1 MKTSASTEDA
11 SCFGRAASVASVRE
25 LKRGARVDDSRY
37 APEPD
42 TAYDNR
48 RRKGERNYAAKVT
61 TVRAVGTPERRCWVE
76 QEAVPQEKSKLNIP
90 GAVIGG
96 ILGHQVGSGRGN
108 DVATVGGAV
117 AGGAV
122 GANVGRGQQPAE
134 MRDVKKCETATAPA
148 RPDYWVVTYDFRGQD
163 IACR

>member
-11 SCFGRAASVASVRE
+11 SCFGRAATVASVRE
-25 LKRGARVDDSRY
+25 LKRGARVDDGRY

-76 QEAVPQEKSKLNIP
+76 P